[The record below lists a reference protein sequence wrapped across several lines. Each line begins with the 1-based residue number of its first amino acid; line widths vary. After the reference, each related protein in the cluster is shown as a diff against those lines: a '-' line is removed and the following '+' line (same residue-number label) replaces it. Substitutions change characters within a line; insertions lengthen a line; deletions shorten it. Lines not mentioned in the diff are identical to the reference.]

1 MKSADILLRKLRF
14 PHFYTEKCIQK
25 YFCQILCSGRV
36 AQWSTHWSSDLK
48 VPGSSPPWG
57 KLFFPFFIIFF
68 VKLYYFYIQMSKK
81 VICDIS
87 FVLKLNRM
95 LNMFTS
101 SLNMNS
107 NIFSKDVSRIQK
119 YFGFN

>member
-14 PHFYTEKCIQK
+14 LHFYTENCIQK
-25 YFCQILCSGRV
+25 YFCQFLCSGRV

-57 KLFFPFFIIFF
+57 KLFFSFFYIFF
-68 VKLYYFYIQMSKK
+68 CKMILFLHQMSKK
-81 VICDIS
+81 VICEIP

-101 SLNMNS
+101 SLNMNI
-107 NIFSKDVSRIQK
+107 NVFSKDVSQIQK